1 MIVKLLCRDR
11 IAIAIDNREYFEKR
25 ITIAVENREYF
36 KKRIP
41 IAVESKQDPKLIK
54 CYNEKT
60 GGKFQQCWRD
70 DGFETCFT
78 KFSPGGK
85 QTKIEKLR
93 KGNYI
98 FEFIL

>member
-1 MIVKLLCRDR
+1 MLSCYVEIELQLQLT
-11 IAIAIDNREYFEKR
+11 IENILKR
-25 ITIAVENREYF
+25 IT
-36 KKRIP
+36 